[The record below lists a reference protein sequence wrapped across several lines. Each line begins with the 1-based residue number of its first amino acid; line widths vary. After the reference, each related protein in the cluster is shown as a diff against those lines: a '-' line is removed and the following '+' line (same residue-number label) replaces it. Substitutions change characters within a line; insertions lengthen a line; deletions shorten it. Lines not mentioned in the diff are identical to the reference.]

1 MLLSME
7 TEALAQ
13 AKETRKLVF
22 HRVAENLYR
31 LEQSGGYYA
40 LLKRGDKQFRRSLK
54 TKDRKLAER
63 RLAELRSQVANLK
76 VTEEANLSFEQVAK
90 RWMTVT
96 AHALKPSSA
105 LRREQCIAALAPYF
119 AGVTIRNIQRHHCER
134 WLTERGQGLAPMTMN
149 RELELM
155 RAVFGYAIKLGLIL
169 SNPAGD
175 IERRRVVQAKIQI
188 PTREQFK
195 LLVTAIRESDGRA
208 DSKLKAKP
216 GADLVELLAYSGCRL
231 TEATSLIWSDVNFD
245 TNTLTIKG
253 GEFGTKNHEQRT
265 IPMNGALRELLNR
278 LLKDQMPKQSTPI
291 SRIASAKK
299 CLSTACRKL
308 NLPTFTHHD
317 FRHLFATTCIE
328 SGVDIPTVSRWL
340 GHKDGG
346 ALAMKVYGHLRKVH
360 SDEMALKVSF

>member
-1 MLLSME
+1 ME
-7 TEALAQ
+7 TEALGQ

-76 VTEEANLSFEQVAK
+76 VTEDANLSFEEVAK

-155 RAVFGYAIKLGLIL
+155 RAVFDYAIKLGLIL
-169 SNPAGD
+169 NNPAAD
-175 IERRRVVQAKIQI
+175 IERRRVVQAQIQI
-188 PTREQFK
+188 PTREQFRK
-195 LLVTAIRESDGRA
+195 LVAAIRESDGRA
-208 DSKLKAKP
+208 DSMKKAKS

-231 TEATSLIWSDVNFD
+231 SEATSLRWQDIDFKKGVF
-245 TNTLTIKG
+245 TITG
-253 GEFGTKNHEQRT
+253 GEGGTKNHEHRT
-265 IPMNGALRELLNR
+265 VPMTAALRALLER
-278 LLKDQMPKQSTPI
+278 LHKERKPQPTDFVSQI
-291 SRIASAKK
+291 DSAKK
-299 CLSTACRKL
+299 CLATACRRL
-308 NLPTFTHHD
+308 GYPQFTHHD

-328 SGVDIPTVSRWL
+328 AGVDIPTVSRWL

-346 ALAMKVYGHLRKVH
+346 ALAMKVYGHLREEH
-360 SDEMALKVSF
+360 SKSAARRVDFA